1 MTANRQYIIH
11 TLFMKEKYYLNI
23 CLLLLTFIGCNNVGT
38 TTDSTQDDAI
48 VYRINIQ
55 DALSANAV
63 IQLSEIADSIR
74 YVELKTPYSMPIG
87 VVFNIQISNEF
98 IFIEHKGGVYQF
110 SQKGDFLR
118 QIGRKGQGP
127 GEYGHGCDN
136 FFIDDSKSHVN
147 IISNPRLYT
156 YSFDGKF
163 VKQRRIGFLSD
174 MILQDSFIYA
184 SITPFGLERYRMVV
198 LNAELDTLG
207 GIPNDNIFD
216 TGGLTTS
223 VYIPFRQPFYKYK
236 NEVYFKGYQQ
246 NDTIWR
252 INGIEYETH
261 AIIDMGK
268 YKPPECKNVNDM
280 HSFFNRFVKKEGDY
294 YLVLSVM
301 EDSCYMYVSLEPCWN
316 PEMGYPRLLFDKH
329 KKTGFSPKSASGTY
343 GITDDIL
350 GGPAFWP
357 QIISG
362 KYYVSVTDAYKM
374 IESSKSLSASSP
386 QFQEFIHGINEDSN
400 PIVTIVTLKG
410 EIER

>member
-87 VVFNIQISNEF
+87 VVSNIKISDEYIFVIYKGVAYQFN
-98 IFIEHKGGVYQF
+98 HKGE
-110 SQKGDFLR
+110 FLR
-118 QIGRKGQGP
+118 KIGAIGQGA
-127 GEYGHGCDN
+127 GEYASATDI
-136 FFIDDSKSHVN
+136 FIDDNECQVN
-147 IISNPRLYT
+147 ILSNTKLYT

-163 VKQRRIGFLSD
+163 VRQRRIGFLSD
-174 MILQDSFIYA
+174 MILQDSLIYA

-198 LNAELDTLG
+198 LNTELDTLG

-216 TGGLTTS
+216 TGGLTMS
-223 VYIPFRQPFYKYK
+223 VSLRFRQPFYKYK

-280 HSFFNRFVKKEGDY
+280 HSSFDRFVKKEGDY
-294 YLVLSVM
+294 YFVLSVM
-301 EDSCYMYVSLEPCWN
+301 EDSHYMYMSLDPCWN
-316 PEMGYPRLLFDKH
+316 PEMGSPRLLFDKH
-329 KKTGFSPKSASGTY
+329 QQSGFAPKTESGAY

-374 IESSKSLSASSP
+374 IENCQSLSSPSP

-410 EIER
+410 EIVR